1 MLRRAI
7 IRTTVRCE
15 EGAVDKDEQQS
26 TTSLQ
31 EESIDGY
38 PLAQVENFGIWH
50 LNISDAAELIAL
62 DMWFS
67 GDFPDIAEPEDWEG
81 SEHDPRLLALLKD
94 HSELFQTRLLAAV
107 DSGQLKVAWAKRNF
121 DEQLIPDLTYVSWD
135 DLVGWLDERG
145 YSSGDILGDW
155 YIMEALIAEK
165 IADHAAYLRAA
176 KKAGTFRR
184 VIPTDL
190 DMAHKAV
197 AENQRLRE
205 QLENL
210 RADRPAKVDRPLP
223 MRQRRTLLTVIAA
236 LCKRVGLAP
245 EGRGTARRIME
256 MTDKIGAHVDDETI
270 AKLLAEIPDALDAR
284 MK

>member
-1 MLRRAI
+1 M
-7 IRTTVRCE
+7 
-15 EGAVDKDEQQS
+15 DKDEQPS

-67 GDFPDIAEPEDWEG
+67 GEFPDIAEPEDWEG
-81 SEHDPRLLALLKD
+81 SEHDPRLLALLKG

-107 DSGQLKVAWAKRNF
+107 DSGRLKVAWTKRNF
-121 DEQLIPDLTYVSWD
+121 DEQLIPDLTYMSWD

-145 YSSGDILGDW
+145 YSSGDILGGW
-155 YIMEALIAEK
+155 YIIEALIAEK

-176 KKAGTFRR
+176 KKAGTFIGRR
-184 VIPTDL
+184 ADPESV
-190 DMAHKAV
+190 HKAAI

-205 QLENL
+205 QLANL
-210 RADRPAKVDRPLP
+210 KANQPGKVDRPLL
-223 MRQRRTLLTVIAA
+223 MRQRRTLLTIIAA
-236 LCKRVGLAP
+236 LCRRVSLDPKA
-245 EGRGTARRIME
+245 RGTAQRLME
-256 MTDKIGAHVDDETI
+256 MTDAIGAHVDDGTI

-284 MK
+284 AK